1 MNKVI
6 VTMLCIIVIIGAIFT
21 AVVIFKQ
28 DKEEE
33 PKTSVTRVAEEN
45 IIDECTEE
53 YEEMK
58 SQNIIETN
66 SEEKKTSPNCAII
79 LKKYYTK
86 CGHTLTEYTNLP
98 NDLVNSTEEDIQE
111 IYQGWNIESFEPNQI
126 TLSRTIESECG
137 EHYIIRNENGKV
149 AIYRVLENGTEEL
162 YENTEIST
170 EYLPDADKDNMK
182 TGIRANGKEEL
193 NQVLEDFE

>member
-58 SQNIIETN
+58 NQNIIETN
-66 SEEKKTSPNCAII
+66 SGEKKTSPNCAII

-111 IYQGWNIESFEPNQI
+111 VYQGWNIESFEPNQI
-126 TLSRTIESECG
+126 TLSRSIESECG
-137 EHYIIRNENGKV
+137 EHYIIRDENGKV
-149 AIYRVLENGTEEL
+149 AIYRILENGTEEL

>member
-58 SQNIIETN
+58 NQNIIETN
-66 SEEKKTSPNCAII
+66 SGEKKTSPNCAII

-111 IYQGWNIESFEPNQI
+111 VYQGWNIESFEPNQI
-126 TLSRTIESECG
+126 TLSRSIESECG
-137 EHYIIRNENGKV
+137 EHYIIRDENGKV
-149 AIYRVLENGTEEL
+149 AIYIILENGTEEL

>member
-58 SQNIIETN
+58 NQNIIETN
-66 SEEKKTSPNCAII
+66 SGEKKTSPNCAII

-111 IYQGWNIESFEPNQI
+111 VYQGWNIESFEPNQI
-126 TLSRTIESECG
+126 TLSRSIESECG
-137 EHYIIRNENGKV
+137 EHYIIRDENGKV

>member
-45 IIDECTEE
+45 IIDGCTEE

-111 IYQGWNIESFEPNQI
+111 VYQGWNIESFEPNQI
-126 TLSRTIESECG
+126 TLSRSIESECG
-137 EHYIIRNENGKV
+137 EHYIIRDENEKV
-149 AIYRVLENGTEEL
+149 AIYRILENGTEEL

>member
-58 SQNIIETN
+58 NQNIIETN
-66 SEEKKTSPNCAII
+66 SGEKKTSPNCAII

-111 IYQGWNIESFEPNQI
+111 VYQGWNIESFEPNQI
-126 TLSRTIESECG
+126 TLSRSIESECG
-137 EHYIIRNENGKV
+137 EHYIIRDENEKV
-149 AIYRVLENGTEEL
+149 AIYRILENGTEEL

>member
-1 MNKVI
+1 M
-6 VTMLCIIVIIGAIFT
+6 
-21 AVVIFKQ
+21 
-28 DKEEE
+28 
-33 PKTSVTRVAEEN
+33 
-45 IIDECTEE
+45 
-53 YEEMK
+53 
-58 SQNIIETN
+58 
-66 SEEKKTSPNCAII
+66 
-79 LKKYYTK
+79 
-86 CGHTLTEYTNLP
+86 TEYTNLP

>member
-137 EHYIIRNENGKV
+137 EHYIIRDENEKV
-149 AIYRVLENGTEEL
+149 AIYRILENGTEEL

>member
-111 IYQGWNIESFEPNQI
+111 VYQGWNIESFEPNQI
-126 TLSRTIESECG
+126 TLSRSIESECG
-137 EHYIIRNENGKV
+137 EHYIIRDENGKV

>member
-21 AVVIFKQ
+21 ALVIFKQ

-45 IIDECTEE
+45 IIDGCTEE

-111 IYQGWNIESFEPNQI
+111 VYQGWNIESFEPNQI
-126 TLSRTIESECG
+126 TLSRSIESECG
-137 EHYIIRNENGKV
+137 EHYIIRDENGKV

>member
-6 VTMLCIIVIIGAIFT
+6 VVMLCIIVIIGAIFT
-21 AVVIFKQ
+21 AMFIFKQ
-28 DKEEE
+28 DKNEE
-33 PKTSVTRVAEEN
+33 PKTSVTKVSEEN

-58 SQNIIETN
+58 NENILETN
-66 SEEKKTSPNCAII
+66 SEEVKTSPNCAII

-98 NDLVNSTEEDIQE
+98 NDLVNSTEEKIQE
-111 IYQGWNIESFEPNQI
+111 VYQGWSIESFVPNQI
-126 TLSRTIESECG
+126 VLFRNIESECG
-137 EHYIIRNENGKV
+137 EHYLVKDENGKV
-149 AIYRVLENGTEEL
+149 AIYRILENGNEAL

-170 EYLPDADKDNMK
+170 EYLPDVDKINMK